1 MALRLGK
8 NYFISN
14 IEKSNQIKSHETFS
28 FQLKCIHFEYKT
40 LNAKLN
46 LREVLDI
53 IVKAFEFVNLCQ
65 IKSTFL

>member
-14 IEKSNQIKSHETFS
+14 IEKLNQIESHETIETFS
-28 FQLKCIHFEYKT
+28 FQFKCIHFEYKT

-53 IVKAFEFVNLCQ
+53 IVKAFEFVNFC
-65 IKSTFL
+65 